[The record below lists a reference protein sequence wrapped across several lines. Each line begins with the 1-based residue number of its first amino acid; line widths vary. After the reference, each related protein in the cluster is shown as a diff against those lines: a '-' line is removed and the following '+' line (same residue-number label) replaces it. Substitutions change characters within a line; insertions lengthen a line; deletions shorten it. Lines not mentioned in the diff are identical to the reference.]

1 MAFTAS
7 TNNLSLSVLT
17 FTGNIKGTMAGKYV
31 FFCQYLKGDE
41 TNAKL
46 SISFIKGAISTTT
59 AFLSSPTDTATVAQQ
74 VFTITGTQN
83 VAIPITI
90 PSNAT
95 SIVAVLS
102 NTGGTPSGTVVVD
115 GFPDIRNA

>member
-7 TNNLSLSVLT
+7 TTTLGQSVLT
-17 FTGNIKGTMAGKYV
+17 FTGNIKGTGAKKYIYFV
-31 FFCQYLKGDE
+31 QYTKGDE

-46 SISFIKGAISTTT
+46 SISFIKNSVT
-59 AFLSSPTDTATVAQQ
+59 FLSSPVDTATVAQQ

-83 VAIPITI
+83 VAIPVTI
-90 PSNAT
+90 PINAN

-102 NTGGTPSGTVVVD
+102 NTGGTPTGTVVVD
-115 GFPDIRNA
+115 GYPCVIQA